1 MNMIPERDRELLH
14 ERLQK
19 SLVNDVSITMFSES
33 LARTLL
39 TIPGQSVNPLAQT
52 ARNLATEIESL
63 SPKIQLQII
72 DIRGD
77 GAALAK
83 SLNISKIPAYI
94 LGDDP
99 EGRLRFYGTPMGNEL
114 PTILETLE
122 EISQRESRLNPA
134 ITTALQES
142 VNDPV
147 HLQVFVTPT

>member
-1 MNMIPERDRELLH
+1 MNMIPERDRELLRD
-14 ERLQK
+14 RLQN

-39 TIPGQSVNPLAQT
+39 TIPGQSTNPLAQT
-52 ARNLATEIESL
+52 ARNLAAEIESL
-63 SPKIQLQII
+63 SPKIHLKIL
-72 DIRGD
+72 DFRGD
-77 GAALAK
+77 GAELAQ
-83 SLNISKIPAYI
+83 SMNITRIPAYI

-122 EISQRESRLNPA
+122 EISQSKPSLNPT
-134 ITTALQES
+134 ITNALQEN
-142 VNDPV
+142 VTNHV